1 MRLHSPDQNTSL
13 KLQTQEC
20 RRLVA
25 NRHFLGSPIAAAPS
39 SSPHF
44 LIIPIQF
51 HGTST
56 VKNQDPTCQTSPC
69 PKSAFSSIPE
79 HIHVTA
85 DLSPEVGTWR
95 GGKSPLTSPLR
106 IHTIGPSQSFKH
118 FPSNT
123 AKLFHQ
129 RLFSTSLHSSTSYHV
144 CSLACKFPLHTSRF
158 EQLLSSNIKEQTM
171 TWICVSG
178 SALYA

>member
-69 PKSAFSSIPE
+69 PKSALSSIPK

-85 DLSPEVGTWR
+85 DVSPEVGTWR
-95 GGKSPLTSPLR
+95 GGKSPLTTALQ
-106 IHTIGPSQSFKH
+106 IHTIGRQPSIPK
-118 FPSNT
+118 
-123 AKLFHQ
+123 Q
-129 RLFSTSLHSSTSYHV
+129 RCQAVPSTSLLKFSPPVQLLSYLLS
-144 CSLACKFPLHTSRF
+144 CMQLLSLHPLRF
-158 EQLLSSNIKEQTM
+158 EEHLSSNIKEQTM
-171 TWICVSG
+171 TWSCVSG

>member
-69 PKSAFSSIPE
+69 PKSALSSIPK

-85 DLSPEVGTWR
+85 DVSPEVGTWR
-95 GGKSPLTSPLR
+95 GGKTPLTSPLR
-106 IHTIGPSQSFKH
+106 IHTTGPSQSFNQAFSK
-118 FPSNT
+118 
-123 AKLFHQ
+123 Q
-129 RLFSTSLHSSTSYHV
+129 RRQAVPSTSL
-144 CSLACKFPLHTSRF
+144 LNFFPPVHLVSC
-158 EQLLSSNIKEQTM
+158 LLSCLQIP
-171 TWICVSG
+171 
-178 SALYA
+178 SAYIEI

>member
-1 MRLHSPDQNTSL
+1 MRLHSPHQNTNL

-39 SSPHF
+39 SSSPPF

-51 HGTST
+51 HRTST
-56 VKNQDPTCQTSPC
+56 FKNQDSTCQTSPC
-69 PKSAFSSIPE
+69 PKSALSSIPK

-95 GGKSPLTSPLR
+95 GGKTPLR
-106 IHTIGPSQSFKH
+106 IHTTGPSQSFKVSIKH
-118 FPSNT
+118 FPSNA

-129 RLFSTSLHSSTSYHV
+129 RLFSTSLH
-144 CSLACKFPLHTSRF
+144 
-158 EQLLSSNIKEQTM
+158 
-171 TWICVSG
+171 
-178 SALYA
+178 

>member
-56 VKNQDPTCQTSPC
+56 VKNQDPTCQTSPFL
-69 PKSAFSSIPE
+69 KSALSSIPK

-85 DLSPEVGTWR
+85 DLSPEVGTGVAGR
-95 GGKSPLTSPLR
+95 PHSLLHFESTQSAHVKVSKFQASIFQEMPPSCSINVSSQVLSTSPPR
-106 IHTIGPSQSFKH
+106 IIFALLHANCLCIH
-118 FPSNT
+118 RDLSNSS
-123 AKLFHQ
+123 HQ
-129 RLFSTSLHSSTSYHV
+129 ILKS
-144 CSLACKFPLHTSRF
+144 K
-158 EQLLSSNIKEQTM
+158 Q
-171 TWICVSG
+171 
-178 SALYA
+178 